1 MTEVFRIVKI
11 VIFMMFIVAF
21 NKKVLLLELFF
32 RYLVFLWSESF
43 RHKWHNVFFCLSA
56 IVSDFVIKKSSDG
69 KDWFSNISALVIEM
83 MKNYKLDIWLSSKS
97 LKRCFSVSVTFL
109 GQIREII
116 SLLRCPWFSALKLS
130 LLFSFKLPSSMTRC
144 VSKPLFWHSVR
155 IAFTIQDWYVFFMP
169 KFNNAHQAHW
179 TDLLGAMCIL
189 LAVTGMGF
197 ESKVIQN

>member
-1 MTEVFRIVKI
+1 M
-11 VIFMMFIVAF
+11 
-21 NKKVLLLELFF
+21 
-32 RYLVFLWSESF
+32 
-43 RHKWHNVFFCLSA
+43 FFCLSA

-83 MKNYKLDIWLSSKS
+83 HQRLIKNYKLDIWLSSKS
-97 LKRCFSVSVTFL
+97 LKRCVSVSSTSL

-116 SLLRCPWFSALKLS
+116 SLFRCPWFSALKLS
-130 LLFSFKLPSSMTRC
+130 LLFSFKWPSSMTRC
-144 VSKPLFWHSVR
+144 VSKPLFWHSGR
-155 IAFTIQDWYVFFMP
+155 NTIQDFMP